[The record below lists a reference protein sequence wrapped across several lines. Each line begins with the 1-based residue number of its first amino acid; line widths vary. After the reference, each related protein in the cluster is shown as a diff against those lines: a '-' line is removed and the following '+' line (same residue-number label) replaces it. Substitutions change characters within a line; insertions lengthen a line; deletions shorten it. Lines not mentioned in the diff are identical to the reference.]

1 MPTIFR
7 RKTTASDEHA
17 NMLVT
22 LQVNG
27 TVFQAEPDTHEILLI
42 NCSIAVKEKLFILQQ
57 IDQKMAIGFA
67 LGAAALV
74 LSWIFAISI
83 LATAA
88 LIYGAVQY
96 GYRQQAYKEY
106 NEALENLRNCCE
118 WSLGEGQVQ
127 DKSVVNHP
135 AVREMMTTL
144 YPLMDEPTLRL
155 LIDDE
160 VEQAFID
167 EHQRLAAD
175 GLDVGQ
181 THLDK
186 EQATLYFKI
195 YGYGQGGPFAILEV
209 IGYAIKNV
217 AIVAKNLF
225 TGNTAEVEQP
235 RNQAPL

>member
-7 RKTTASDEHA
+7 RKSTESDEHA
-17 NMLVT
+17 NMLVA
-22 LQVNG
+22 LQVNH
-27 TVFQAEPDTHEILLI
+27 TVFEPETDAHKNLLI
-42 NCSIAVKEKLFILQQ
+42 NCSNAVKEKLFILQQ
-57 IDQKMAIGFA
+57 IDKKMTIGFA
-67 LGAAALV
+67 VGAAALV
-74 LSWIFAISI
+74 LSWIFPISL

-88 LIYGAVQY
+88 LIYGAAQY

-118 WSLGEGQVQ
+118 WSLGEGQVK
-127 DKSVVNHP
+127 DTSVVSHP
-135 AVREMMTTL
+135 AIRDMMTAL

-160 VEQAFID
+160 VEQVFIA

-175 GLDVGQ
+175 GLDIGQ
-181 THLDK
+181 THLNK